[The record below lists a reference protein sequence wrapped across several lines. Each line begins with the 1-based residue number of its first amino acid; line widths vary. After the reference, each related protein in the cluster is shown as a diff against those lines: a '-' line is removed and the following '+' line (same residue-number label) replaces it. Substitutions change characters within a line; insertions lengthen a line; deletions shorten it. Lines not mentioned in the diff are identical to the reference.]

1 MTLKMYQIIDFP
13 IFFEKV
19 KNQKMSFKTSYRLT
33 LLANKVQEHI
43 DYYQEQFRN
52 LLLTYSKKDENGN
65 PVPTEDGQG
74 VLLVEETMNEAYQKL
89 GELRELDVEVTDSK
103 FSPDDFGDVELSPVE
118 MTIIMPF
125 IAE

>member
-1 MTLKMYQIIDFP
+1 MTLKMYQLTDFP
-13 IFFEKV
+13 SFFEKV
-19 KNQKMSFKTSYRLT
+19 KTQKMSFKTSYKLT
-33 LLANKVQEHI
+33 LLAQEIQKHI

-52 LLLTYSKKDENGN
+52 LLLEYSKKDENGN

-89 GELRELDVEVTDSK
+89 GELRELDVEVPDSK
-103 FSPDDFGDVELSPVE
+103 FSPDDFGDVELTPME